1 MGSQDFNEPVFVVL
15 PGHYESAASASQ
27 SDPNAARTI
36 IRIIGCDNNGYWL
49 DSDGKRYTESDLQY
63 NWVALDTVPT
73 LNTSKKQTA
82 ALFRGF
88 KPTPDPNGNGP
99 QLDKQEPYQYQS
111 YGAAPDDIAGIDST
125 TYGAP
130 PHDIATNDISTPE
143 PPLVATAGANLD
155 SLQRP
160 NASNRTR
167 NQHQSI
173 SSASDKFNEID
184 FLLNKAHIDV
194 LNQQSQENYGISK
207 YKPTV
212 IQLNLEFEI
221 PYDLSKIQQI
231 IELFNL
237 KPIDVV
243 NYLYQSVEYPEASI
257 KQKLRNLLIP
267 DTTQN
272 NVSMEA
278 PRPTF
283 EPPKTVLYT
292 ASGSAPDAATKGP
305 MGATIGAAPDDIAGI
320 DKSTSGATLDDIAS
334 IGKAPTGR
342 TSGTTPEPPLVA
354 TAGANLDS
362 LQRPNASIRTEK
374 KKPNFFDF

>member
-1 MGSQDFNEPVFVVL
+1 MGNQDFNEPVFVVL

-88 KPTPDPNGNGP
+88 KPTPDPNDSVGTNGVTTRGAS
-99 QLDKQEPYQYQS
+99 KRQEQYPDIDP
-111 YGAAPDDIAGIDST
+111 GADPDDIVGIGST
-125 TYGAP
+125 TYGGA
-130 PHDIATNDISTPE
+130 PHDIATNGISTSE
-143 PPLVATAGANLD
+143 RTLD

-160 NASNRTR
+160 NASIRTR
-167 NQHQSI
+167 NNHQSV

-267 DTTQN
+267 D
-272 NVSMEA
+272 VASPMETS
-278 PRPTF
+278 RSHLGDDIRSTF

-292 ASGSAPDAATKGP
+292 ASEGAPDVVTKGAP
-305 MGATIGAAPDDIAGI
+305 DDIVGIDISTSGPTPDDIAGI
-320 DKSTSGATLDDIAS
+320 
-334 IGKAPTGR
+334 GKAHTGR
-342 TSGTTPEPPLVA
+342 TSGTTPERPLS
-354 TAGANLDS
+354 S

>member
-73 LNTSKKQTA
+73 INTSKKQTA
-82 ALFRGF
+82 ALLRGF

-99 QLDKQEPYQYQS
+99 SLDKQEPYQYQS
-111 YGAAPDDIAGIDST
+111 YGAAPDDMSGIDSIP
-125 TYGAP
+125 YGP
-130 PHDIATNDISTPE
+130 SLDDIAANGISTPE
-143 PPLVATAGANLD
+143 RDTG

-160 NASNRTR
+160 DASNRTR
-167 NQHQSI
+167 NNHQSV

-267 DTTQN
+267 DAPLGAAP
-272 NVSMEA
+272 MET

-292 ASGSAPDAATKGP
+292 TTGATND
-305 MGATIGAAPDDIAGI
+305 ATIGATPNDIVGI
-320 DKSTSGATLDDIAS
+320 DISTSGPS
-334 IGKAPTGR
+334 Q
-342 TSGTTPEPPLVA
+342 GTTPER
-354 TAGANLDS
+354 TSGS
-362 LQRPNASIRTEK
+362 LQRPNASKSTEK

>member
-88 KPTPDPNGNGP
+88 KPTPDPNGNGGAS
-99 QLDKQEPYQYQS
+99 KRQEQYPDIDP
-111 YGAAPDDIAGIDST
+111 GADLDDIAGIDST
-125 TYGAP
+125 TYGSPLGATTGAT
-130 PHDIATNDISTPE
+130 PHDIATNGISTSE
-143 PPLVATAGANLD
+143 RTSDN
-155 SLQRP
+155 LQRP
-160 NASNRTR
+160 NASIRTR
-167 NQHQSI
+167 NNHQSV

-267 DTTQN
+267 DVTQN
-272 NVSMEA
+272 IVSVEA
-278 PRPTF
+278 PRSHLGDDIRSTF

-292 ASGSAPDAATKGP
+292 
-305 MGATIGAAPDDIAGI
+305 
-320 DKSTSGATLDDIAS
+320 STGATLDDIAS
-334 IGKAPTGR
+334 ISKSTPGAVSEDITGIGKS
-342 TSGTTPEPPLVA
+342 TSGAAPHDIAGIGATTPERS
-354 TAGANLDS
+354 TDS
-362 LQRPNASIRTEK
+362 LQRPNASKSTEK

>member
-1 MGSQDFNEPVFVVL
+1 MGSQNFDEPVFVVL

-88 KPTPDPNGNGP
+88 KPTPEPNDTGGASKRQEQYPDIDP
-99 QLDKQEPYQYQS
+99 
-111 YGAAPDDIAGIDST
+111 GADLDDIAGIDST
-125 TYGAP
+125 TYGGV
-130 PHDIATNDISTPE
+130 PHDIAGIGKAPTGRTSGTTSE
-143 PPLVATAGANLD
+143 RTLD

-160 NASNRTR
+160 NASIRT
-167 NQHQSI
+167 QKQI
-173 SSASDKFNEID
+173 EQESSKFNEID

-267 DTTQN
+267 DVTQN
-272 NVSMEA
+272 IVSVEA
-278 PRPTF
+278 PRSHLGDDIRSTF

-292 ASGSAPDAATKGP
+292 
-305 MGATIGAAPDDIAGI
+305 
-320 DKSTSGATLDDIAS
+320 STGATLDDIAS
-334 IGKAPTGR
+334 ISKSTPGAVSEDITGIDTSTSNR
-342 TSGTTPEPPLVA
+342 TSGTTPERDS
-354 TAGANLDS
+354 DS
-362 LQRPNASIRTEK
+362 LQRPNASKSTEK

>member
-88 KPTPDPNGNGP
+88 KPTPEPNESRGHSGQAYYKEIPEFDP
-99 QLDKQEPYQYQS
+99 S
-111 YGAAPDDIAGIDST
+111 SDDMTDISKST
-125 TYGAP
+125 TGGA
-130 PHDIATNDISTPE
+130 PHDITGISTTTSE
-143 PPLVATAGANLD
+143 RTLD

-160 NASNRTR
+160 NASIRNE
-167 NQHQSI
+167 NQHQSV

-267 DTTQN
+267 DATQN
-272 NVSMEA
+272 NVSMET

-292 ASGSAPDAATKGP
+292 ASEGAPVV
-305 MGATIGAAPDDIAGI
+305 APKRAPNDIAGI
-320 DKSTSGATLDDIAS
+320 DSIPSKSPLRATTGATLDDIAG
-334 IGKAPTGR
+334 IGISTTDH
-342 TSGTTPEPPLVA
+342 TSGTTPERP
-354 TAGANLDS
+354 LDS
-362 LQRPNASIRTEK
+362 LQRPNASKSTEK

>member
-1 MGSQDFNEPVFVVL
+1 MGNQDFNEPVFVVL

-88 KPTPDPNGNGP
+88 KPTPDPT
-99 QLDKQEPYQYQS
+99 S
-111 YGAAPDDIAGIDST
+111 TGAHSGQAYYKEIPEFDPSSDDIAGIDST
-125 TYGAP
+125 TYGVD
-130 PHDIATNDISTPE
+130 PHDIAGIDKAPTGRPSGTTSE
-143 PPLVATAGANLD
+143 RTLD

-160 NASNRTR
+160 NASIRTR
-167 NQHQSI
+167 NQIEQE
-173 SSASDKFNEID
+173 SSKFNEID

-194 LNQQSQENYGISK
+194 LNQKSQENYGISK

-237 KPIDVV
+237 NPIDVV

-267 DTTQN
+267 DVTAP
-272 NVSMEA
+272 MET

-292 ASGSAPDAATKGP
+292 ASGSAPDVATKGP
-305 MGATIGAAPDDIAGI
+305 LGATTSGATPDDIVGI
-320 DKSTSGATLDDIAS
+320 DISTTGVTLDDIAG

-342 TSGTTPEPPLVA
+342 TSGTTPERS
-354 TAGANLDS
+354 TDS

>member
-49 DSDGKRYTESDLQY
+49 DSDSKRYTENDLQY

-111 YGAAPDDIAGIDST
+111 YGAAPDDMTGIDSIS
-125 TYGAP
+125 YGP
-130 PHDIATNDISTPE
+130 SLDDIAANDISTSE
-143 PPLVATAGANLD
+143 RTLD

-160 NASNRTR
+160 NASIRT
-167 NQHQSI
+167 QKQI
-173 SSASDKFNEID
+173 EQESSKFNEID

-267 DTTQN
+267 DATQN

-292 ASGSAPDAATKGP
+292 ST
-305 MGATIGAAPDDIAGI
+305 GATP
-320 DKSTSGATLDDIAS
+320 DDIAS
-334 IGKAPTGR
+334 ISKSTPGATPDDIASISKAPTGR
-342 TSGTTPEPPLVA
+342 TSGTTPERS
-354 TAGANLDS
+354 TDS

>member
-88 KPTPDPNGNGP
+88 KPTPEPNGNGP
-99 QLDKQEPYQYQS
+99 HLDKQEPYQYQS
-111 YGAAPDDIAGIDST
+111 YGAAPDDMTGIDST
-125 TYGAP
+125 TYGPAP
-130 PHDIATNDISTPE
+130 VTTPE
-143 PPLVATAGANLD
+143 RPLD

-160 NASNRTR
+160 NASIRTR
-167 NQHQSI
+167 NDHQSV
-173 SSASDKFNEID
+173 SSASSKFNEID

-267 DTTQN
+267 DATQN
-272 NVSMEA
+272 IVSVEA
-278 PRPTF
+278 LRPTF

-292 ASGSAPDAATKGP
+292 
-305 MGATIGAAPDDIAGI
+305 
-320 DKSTSGATLDDIAS
+320 STGATLDDIAS
-334 IGKAPTGR
+334 ISKSTPGAVSDDIAGIDISTSEATPDDIAGIGKAPTGR

-354 TAGANLDS
+354 TAGANSDS
-362 LQRPNASIRTEK
+362 LQRPNASKSTEK

>member
-1 MGSQDFNEPVFVVL
+1 MGSQDFNEPVFIVL

-88 KPTPDPNGNGP
+88 KPTPDPT
-99 QLDKQEPYQYQS
+99 S
-111 YGAAPDDIAGIDST
+111 TGAHSGQAYYKEIPEFDPSSDDISGIDST
-125 TYGAP
+125 TYGAT
-130 PHDIATNDISTPE
+130 PHDIAANGISTSSPTLGTTPE
-143 PPLVATAGANLD
+143 RPLD

-160 NASNRTR
+160 NASIRTR
-167 NQHQSI
+167 NQIEQE
-173 SSASDKFNEID
+173 SSKFNEID

-267 DTTQN
+267 DVQL
-272 NVSMEA
+272 
-278 PRPTF
+278 TF
-283 EPPKTVLYT
+283 EPDEPVSKQKIQTLSVSETLERT
-292 ASGSAPDAATKGP
+292 PN
-305 MGATIGAAPDDIAGI
+305 DIAGI
-320 DKSTSGATLDDIAS
+320 SKSTSGATLDDIAS
-334 IGKAPTGR
+334 IDSTIPER
-342 TSGTTPEPPLVA
+342 PLGTTLER
-354 TAGANLDS
+354 GKGS
-362 LQRPNASIRTEK
+362 LQRPNASKSTEK

>member
-15 PGHYESAASASQ
+15 PGHYESAVSASQ

-88 KPTPDPNGNGP
+88 KPTPDPTSTGGHSKRQEQYP
-99 QLDKQEPYQYQS
+99 DIDPGADLDEQEPYQYRS
-111 YGAAPDDIAGIDST
+111 YGEDPDDISTIDST
-125 TYGAP
+125 PYGP
-130 PHDIATNDISTPE
+130 TSGTTSE
-143 PPLVATAGANLD
+143 RSLD
-155 SLQRP
+155 NLQRP

-167 NQHQSI
+167 NNHQSV

-267 DTTQN
+267 DATQN
-272 NVSMEA
+272 IVSVEA
-278 PRPTF
+278 PRSHLGDDIRSTF

-292 ASGSAPDAATKGP
+292 
-305 MGATIGAAPDDIAGI
+305 
-320 DKSTSGATLDDIAS
+320 STGATLDDIAS
-334 IGKAPTGR
+334 ISKSTPGAVSEDITG
-342 TSGTTPEPPLVA
+342 TSPERS
-354 TAGANLDS
+354 TDS
-362 LQRPNASIRTEK
+362 LQRPNASKSTEK

>member
-82 ALFRGF
+82 TLFRGF
-88 KPTPDPNGNGP
+88 KPTPEPNDNGGHSGQAYYKEIP
-99 QLDKQEPYQYQS
+99 EFGS
-111 YGAAPDDIAGIDST
+111 APDVTTKGASDDMAGIDSIP
-125 TYGAP
+125 YGP
-130 PHDIATNDISTPE
+130 SLDDIAANGISTPE
-143 PPLVATAGANLD
+143 RDTG

-167 NQHQSI
+167 NDHQSV

-207 YKPTV
+207 YKPTT

-221 PYDLSKIQQI
+221 PYDLSKVQQI

-267 DTTQN
+267 DAQ
-272 NVSMEA
+272 
-278 PRPTF
+278 PTF
-283 EPPKTVLYT
+283 EPDEPVSKQKIQTLHSAT
-292 ASGSAPDAATKGP
+292 TSGPS
-305 MGATIGAAPDDIAGI
+305 PDDIVGI
-320 DKSTSGATLDDIAS
+320 RKSTSRATLV
-334 IGKAPTGR
+334 
-342 TSGTTPEPPLVA
+342 TTPEGD
-354 TAGANLDS
+354 TDS
-362 LQRPNASIRTEK
+362 LQRPNASKSTEK

>member
-15 PGHYESAASASQ
+15 PGHYESATSASQ

-73 LNTSKKQTA
+73 LNTTKKQTA

-88 KPTPDPNGNGP
+88 KPTP
-99 QLDKQEPYQYQS
+99 EPTS
-111 YGAAPDDIAGIDST
+111 TGAHSGQAYYKEIPEFEVSSDDMTGIDST
-125 TYGAP
+125 TYGSPLGATTGAT
-130 PHDIATNDISTPE
+130 PHDIATNGISTSSPTLGTTSE
-143 PPLVATAGANLD
+143 RPLD

-160 NASNRTR
+160 NASIRTR
-167 NQHQSI
+167 NQIEQE
-173 SSASDKFNEID
+173 SSKFNEID

-267 DTTQN
+267 DVQ
-272 NVSMEA
+272 
-278 PRPTF
+278 PTF
-283 EPPKTVLYT
+283 GDDTRSSFEPDEPVSKQKIQTLSVSEALERT
-292 ASGSAPDAATKGP
+292 PTDIGGISKSNL
-305 MGATIGAAPDDIAGI
+305 GAAPNDMAGI
-320 DKSTSGATLDDIAS
+320 SKYTLDL
-334 IGKAPTGR
+334 PL
-342 TSGTTPEPPLVA
+342 GTTTERSI
-354 TAGANLDS
+354 DS
-362 LQRPNASIRTEK
+362 LQRPNASKSTEK

>member
-15 PGHYESAASASQ
+15 PGHYESVASASQ

-88 KPTPDPNGNGP
+88 KPTPEPNDTGRASKRQEQYPDIDP
-99 QLDKQEPYQYQS
+99 
-111 YGAAPDDIAGIDST
+111 GAAPDDMTGIDSIS
-125 TYGAP
+125 YGP
-130 PHDIATNDISTPE
+130 SLDDIAANDISTPE
-143 PPLVATAGANLD
+143 RTSD

-160 NASNRTR
+160 NASIRTR
-167 NQHQSI
+167 NNHQSV

-267 DTTQN
+267 DATQN
-272 NVSMEA
+272 IVSVEA

-292 ASGSAPDAATKGP
+292 TTGVTN
-305 MGATIGAAPDDIAGI
+305 GATIGAAPDDIVGI
-320 DKSTSGATLDDIAS
+320 GIST
-334 IGKAPTGR
+334 TGP
-342 TSGTTPEPPLVA
+342 SQGTTPERP
-354 TAGANLDS
+354 LDS
-362 LQRPNASIRTEK
+362 LQRPNASKSTEK

>member
-88 KPTPDPNGNGP
+88 KPTPDPNNNVGTNGATTGGHSGQAYYKEIP
-99 QLDKQEPYQYQS
+99 EFGED
-111 YGAAPDDIAGIDST
+111 PDDIAGISKST
-125 TYGAP
+125 LGAT
-130 PHDIATNDISTPE
+130 PHDIAGNGISTFSPTPGTTPE
-143 PPLVATAGANLD
+143 RHLN

-160 NASNRTR
+160 NASIRTR
-167 NQHQSI
+167 NDNQLD
-173 SSASDKFNEID
+173 SSASSKFNEID

-267 DTTQN
+267 DATQN

-278 PRPTF
+278 PPPTF

-292 ASGSAPDAATKGP
+292 STGSAPDVATE
-305 MGATIGAAPDDIAGI
+305 GAPNDIAGI
-320 DKSTSGATLDDIAS
+320 SKSTSGPS
-334 IGKAPTGR
+334 Q
-342 TSGTTPEPPLVA
+342 STTPER
-354 TAGANLDS
+354 TSSS
-362 LQRPNASIRTEK
+362 LQRPNASKSTEK

>member
-88 KPTPDPNGNGP
+88 KPTPDPTSTGGHSGQAYYKEIP
-99 QLDKQEPYQYQS
+99 EFGSAPDVATK
-111 YGAAPDDIAGIDST
+111 GALDDIAGIDST
-125 TYGAP
+125 TYGGA
-130 PHDIATNDISTPE
+130 PHDITGNGISTSE
-143 PPLVATAGANLD
+143 RTSDN
-155 SLQRP
+155 LQRP
-160 NASNRTR
+160 NASIRNE
-167 NQHQSI
+167 NQHQSV

-267 DTTQN
+267 DATQN
-272 NVSMEA
+272 IVSGEA
-278 PRPTF
+278 PRSTF

-292 ASGSAPDAATKGP
+292 ST
-305 MGATIGAAPDDIAGI
+305 GATLDDIASISKSTPGATPDDIAGI
-320 DKSTSGATLDDIAS
+320 DKSTSGATLDDIAG

-342 TSGTTPEPPLVA
+342 TSGTTPERP
-354 TAGANLDS
+354 LDS
-362 LQRPNASIRTEK
+362 LQRPNASKSTEK

>member
-1 MGSQDFNEPVFVVL
+1 MGNQNFEDPVFVVL
-15 PGHYESAASASQ
+15 PGHYESVSSASQ

-88 KPTPDPNGNGP
+88 KPTPDPT
-99 QLDKQEPYQYQS
+99 S
-111 YGAAPDDIAGIDST
+111 TGAHSGQAYYKEIPEFGSAPDVATKGASDDIAGIDST
-125 TYGAP
+125 TYGGPLGATTGVA
-130 PHDIATNDISTPE
+130 PHDIVTNGISTSSPTLGTTPE
-143 PPLVATAGANLD
+143 RSAT

-160 NASNRTR
+160 NASIRTR
-167 NQHQSI
+167 NQIEQE
-173 SSASDKFNEID
+173 SSKFNEID

-267 DTTQN
+267 DVQPVQSLSEPDQPISNPKIQTLHSATT
-272 NVSMEA
+272 
-278 PRPTF
+278 
-283 EPPKTVLYT
+283 
-292 ASGSAPDAATKGP
+292 SGPSLDDIVGIGKSTS
-305 MGATIGAAPDDIAGI
+305 GATPDDIAGI
-320 DKSTSGATLDDIAS
+320 
-334 IGKAPTGR
+334 GKAPAGR
-342 TSGTTPEPPLVA
+342 TSGTTPERSI
-354 TAGANLDS
+354 DS
-362 LQRPNASIRTEK
+362 LQRPNASKSTEK

>member
-88 KPTPDPNGNGP
+88 KPTPEPNGNGEV
-99 QLDKQEPYQYQS
+99 LDYTKQYPDIDPGADPDEQEPYQYQS
-111 YGAAPDDIAGIDST
+111 YGPSPVTTLERPST
-125 TYGAP
+125 
-130 PHDIATNDISTPE
+130 
-143 PPLVATAGANLD
+143 

-167 NQHQSI
+167 KQIEQE
-173 SSASDKFNEID
+173 SSKFNEID

-267 DTTQN
+267 DVQPTLGGDIRSSFEQDEPVSKQKIQTLHSATTSGGPSN
-272 NVSMEA
+272 DIAGISKS
-278 PRPTF
+278 TH
-283 EPPKTVLYT
+283 
-292 ASGSAPDAATKGP
+292 GSAPDVVTKG
-305 MGATIGAAPDDIAGI
+305 APHDIAGI
-320 DKSTSGATLDDIAS
+320 DS
-334 IGKAPTGR
+334 
-342 TSGTTPEPPLVA
+342 TTPERP
-354 TAGANLDS
+354 LDS

>member
-15 PGHYESAASASQ
+15 PGHYESVSSASQ

-88 KPTPDPNGNGP
+88 KPTPDPNGNRP

-111 YGAAPDDIAGIDST
+111 YGAAPDDMAGIDSIP
-125 TYGAP
+125 YGP
-130 PHDIATNDISTPE
+130 SLDDIAANGISTPE
-143 PPLVATAGANLD
+143 RDTG

-160 NASNRTR
+160 NASIRTR
-167 NQHQSI
+167 NNHQSV
-173 SSASDKFNEID
+173 SSASSKFNEID

-207 YKPTV
+207 YKPMV

-243 NYLYQSVEYPEASI
+243 NYIYQSVEYPEASI

-267 DTTQN
+267 DVQ
-272 NVSMEA
+272 
-278 PRPTF
+278 PTF
-283 EPPKTVLYT
+283 EPDEPVSKQKIQTLHST
-292 ASGSAPDAATKGP
+292 TTFRETPN
-305 MGATIGAAPDDIAGI
+305 DIAGI
-320 DKSTSGATLDDIAS
+320 SKSTPGATPDGIADIS
-334 IGKAPTGR
+334 
-342 TSGTTPEPPLVA
+342 TSTSELTPSTTPERYM
-354 TAGANLDS
+354 DS
-362 LQRPNASIRTEK
+362 LQRPNASKSTEK

>member
-88 KPTPDPNGNGP
+88 KPTPEPNGNGP
-99 QLDKQEPYQYQS
+99 QPDKQEPYQYQS

-125 TYGAP
+125 TYGSPLGATTGAT
-130 PHDIATNDISTPE
+130 PHDIAGIGTTSERT
-143 PPLVATAGANLD
+143 LD
-155 SLQRP
+155 NLQRP
-160 NASNRTR
+160 NASIRNE
-167 NQHQSI
+167 NQHQSV
-173 SSASDKFNEID
+173 SSVSDKFNEID

-267 DTTQN
+267 DAHLGTAP
-272 NVSMEA
+272 MET
-278 PRPTF
+278 PRSHLGDNIRSTF

-292 ASGSAPDAATKGP
+292 HS
-305 MGATIGAAPDDIAGI
+305 GAAPDGIATIDISTHGATPDNIAGI
-320 DKSTSGATLDDIAS
+320 DSTT
-334 IGKAPTGR
+334 PER
-342 TSGTTPEPPLVA
+342 PSGTTPERS
-354 TAGANLDS
+354 TDS
-362 LQRPNASIRTEK
+362 LQRPNASKSTEK

>member
-15 PGHYESAASASQ
+15 PGHYESTASASQ

-88 KPTPDPNGNGP
+88 KPTP
-99 QLDKQEPYQYQS
+99 EPTQPKETN
-111 YGAAPDDIAGIDST
+111 GAAVGAHTRQAYYKEIPEFGADPDDMTGIDST
-125 TYGAP
+125 TYGGA
-130 PHDIATNDISTPE
+130 PHDITGIGTTTSERT
-143 PPLVATAGANLD
+143 LD

-160 NASNRTR
+160 NASIRT
-167 NQHQSI
+167 QKQI
-173 SSASDKFNEID
+173 EQESSKFNEID

-267 DTTQN
+267 DATQN

-292 ASGSAPDAATKGP
+292 ASGSALDDIVGIGIST
-305 MGATIGAAPDDIAGI
+305 TGAAPHDIAGI
-320 DKSTSGATLDDIAS
+320 
-334 IGKAPTGR
+334 GKAHTGR
-342 TSGTTPEPPLVA
+342 TSGTTPERP
-354 TAGANLDS
+354 LDS
-362 LQRPNASIRTEK
+362 LQRPNASKSTEK

>member
-88 KPTPDPNGNGP
+88 KPTPEPTSTGGASKRYEQYPDIDPGE
-99 QLDKQEPYQYQS
+99 D
-111 YGAAPDDIAGIDST
+111 PDDIASIDFTPSSQAPITTSERSST
-125 TYGAP
+125 
-130 PHDIATNDISTPE
+130 
-143 PPLVATAGANLD
+143 

-167 NQHQSI
+167 KQIEHE
-173 SSASDKFNEID
+173 SSKFNEID

-267 DTTQN
+267 DATQN
-272 NVSMEA
+272 IVSMEA

-292 ASGSAPDAATKGP
+292 STGAAPVVVPKRAPNDITGIDSIP
-305 MGATIGAAPDDIAGI
+305 SRSPLGATTSGPTPDDIATIGI
-320 DKSTSGATLDDIAS
+320 STSGTAPAVATKGAQ
-334 IGKAPTGR
+334 
-342 TSGTTPEPPLVA
+342 GTTPERP
-354 TAGANLDS
+354 TDS
-362 LQRPNASIRTEK
+362 LQRSNASIRTEK

>member
-88 KPTPDPNGNGP
+88 KPTPEPNGNGP

-130 PHDIATNDISTPE
+130 PHDIATNDISTSE
-143 PPLVATAGANLD
+143 RTSDN
-155 SLQRP
+155 LQRP
-160 NASNRTR
+160 NASIRTR
-167 NQHQSI
+167 NDHQSV

-267 DTTQN
+267 DVTQN

-292 ASGSAPDAATKGP
+292 ASGSAPDGIATIDISTH
-305 MGATIGAAPDDIAGI
+305 GATPDNIAGI
-320 DKSTSGATLDDIAS
+320 DSTT
-334 IGKAPTGR
+334 PER
-342 TSGTTPEPPLVA
+342 PSGTTPERPL
-354 TAGANLDS
+354 GS
-362 LQRPNASIRTEK
+362 LQRPNASKSTEK

>member
-88 KPTPDPNGNGP
+88 KPTPEPTGNGEV
-99 QLDKQEPYQYQS
+99 LDYTKQYPDIDPGADPDEQEPYQYQS
-111 YGAAPDDIAGIDST
+111 YGPSPVTTLERPST
-125 TYGAP
+125 
-130 PHDIATNDISTPE
+130 
-143 PPLVATAGANLD
+143 

-160 NASNRTR
+160 NASIRTR
-167 NQHQSI
+167 NQIEQE
-173 SSASDKFNEID
+173 SSKFNEID

-267 DTTQN
+267 DVQ
-272 NVSMEA
+272 
-278 PRPTF
+278 PTLGGDIRSSF
-283 EPPKTVLYT
+283 EPDEPVSKQKIQTIFEQK
-292 ASGSAPDAATKGP
+292 ASGGP
-305 MGATIGAAPDDIAGI
+305 SNDIATIDISTHGAAPHDIAGI
-320 DKSTSGATLDDIAS
+320 GATTPKRSIDD
-334 IGKAPTGR
+334 
-342 TSGTTPEPPLVA
+342 
-354 TAGANLDS
+354 
-362 LQRPNASIRTEK
+362 LQRPNASKSTEK

>member
-15 PGHYESAASASQ
+15 PGHYESVSSASQ

-49 DSDGKRYTESDLQY
+49 DSDGKRYTESDLQH

-73 LNTSKKQTA
+73 LNKPKKQN

-99 QLDKQEPYQYQS
+99 SLDKQEPYQYQS
-111 YGAAPDDIAGIDST
+111 YGGTSVATSGAYPDDMAGIDSN
-125 TYGAP
+125 TYGP
-130 PHDIATNDISTPE
+130 SLDDIAANGISTPE
-143 PPLVATAGANLD
+143 RDTGN
-155 SLQRP
+155 LQRP
-160 NASNRTR
+160 NASNRT
-167 NQHQSI
+167 QKQI
-173 SSASDKFNEID
+173 EQESSKFNEID

-267 DTTQN
+267 DVQP
-272 NVSMEA
+272 VQ
-278 PRPTF
+278 PTF
-283 EPPKTVLYT
+283 EPDEPVSKQKIQTLH
-292 ASGSAPDAATKGP
+292 SATTF
-305 MGATIGAAPDDIAGI
+305 GATPDDMTAIDISTFEATPDDIAGI
-320 DKSTSGATLDDIAS
+320 SKSTPDL
-334 IGKAPTGR
+334 
-342 TSGTTPEPPLVA
+342 TSGTAPEPPLVA
-354 TAGANLDS
+354 TSGANSGS
-362 LQRPNASIRTEK
+362 LQRPNASKSTEK

>member
-111 YGAAPDDIAGIDST
+111 YGAAPDDMTGIDSIS
-125 TYGAP
+125 YGP
-130 PHDIATNDISTPE
+130 SLDDIAANDISTSE
-143 PPLVATAGANLD
+143 RTLD

-160 NASNRTR
+160 NASIRTR
-167 NQHQSI
+167 NDHQSV
-173 SSASDKFNEID
+173 SSASSKFNEID

-267 DTTQN
+267 DVTAP
-272 NVSMEA
+272 MEA
-278 PRPTF
+278 LRPTF

-292 ASGSAPDAATKGP
+292 ASGS
-305 MGATIGAAPDDIAGI
+305 APDDIAGI
-320 DKSTSGATLDDIAS
+320 DKSTSGATLDDIAG

-362 LQRPNASIRTEK
+362 LQRPNASKSTEK

>member
-1 MGSQDFNEPVFVVL
+1 MGSQNFEAPVFVVL

-88 KPTPDPNGNGP
+88 KPTPDPNQHGG
-99 QLDKQEPYQYQS
+99 DS
-111 YGAAPDDIAGIDST
+111 DDIAGISKST
-125 TYGAP
+125 TGADP
-130 PHDIATNDISTPE
+130 NDIAGIGKATTGRTSVATPE
-143 PPLVATAGANLD
+143 RPST

-160 NASNRTR
+160 DASIR
-167 NQHQSI
+167 NENQIEHV

-207 YKPTV
+207 YKPTT

-237 KPIDVV
+237 KPLDVV

-267 DTTQN
+267 DVQN
-272 NVSMEA
+272 IVSMET
-278 PRPTF
+278 PRSHLGDDIRSTF

-292 ASGSAPDAATKGP
+292 SSEPHLGTTTGAPSNDI
-305 MGATIGAAPDDIAGI
+305 ATISKSTLKPSPHDIATNGI
-320 DKSTSGATLDDIAS
+320 
-334 IGKAPTGR
+334 APTGR
-342 TSGTTPEPPLVA
+342 TSGTTPERP
-354 TAGANLDS
+354 TNS
-362 LQRPNASIRTEK
+362 LQRPNANKSTEK

>member
-88 KPTPDPNGNGP
+88 KPTPEPNGNGP

-125 TYGAP
+125 TYGGA
-130 PHDIATNDISTPE
+130 PHDIATNGISTSE
-143 PPLVATAGANLD
+143 RPLGATTGATSDN
-155 SLQRP
+155 LQRP
-160 NASNRTR
+160 NASIRTR
-167 NQHQSI
+167 NNHQSV

-207 YKPTV
+207 YKSTV

-267 DTTQN
+267 DATQN
-272 NVSMEA
+272 NVSIEA

-292 ASGSAPDAATKGP
+292 
-305 MGATIGAAPDDIAGI
+305 
-320 DKSTSGATLDDIAS
+320 STGATLDDIAS
-334 IGKAPTGR
+334 ISKSTPGAVSEDIADISKS
-342 TSGTTPEPPLVA
+342 TSGATLDAIAGIDKSTPGATPDDIAGIDSTTPERPL
-354 TAGANLDS
+354 GS
-362 LQRPNASIRTEK
+362 LQRPNTSKSTEK

>member
-15 PGHYESAASASQ
+15 PGHYESVSSASQ

-99 QLDKQEPYQYQS
+99 QLDKQEPYQS
-111 YGAAPDDIAGIDST
+111 YGAAPDDMTGIDSIS
-125 TYGAP
+125 YGP
-130 PHDIATNDISTPE
+130 SLDDIAANDISTSE
-143 PPLVATAGANLD
+143 RTLD

-160 NASNRTR
+160 DASIRTR

-237 KPIDVV
+237 KSIDVV

-267 DTTQN
+267 DVTQN

-292 ASGSAPDAATKGP
+292 ASGSAPD
-305 MGATIGAAPDDIAGI
+305 DIAGI
-320 DKSTSGATLDDIAS
+320 DISTHGATLDDIAG
-334 IGKAPTGR
+334 IVKAPTGR
-342 TSGTTPEPPLVA
+342 TSGTTPER
-354 TAGANLDS
+354 TSSS
-362 LQRPNASIRTEK
+362 LQRPNASKSTEK

>member
-1 MGSQDFNEPVFVVL
+1 MGSQDFNASTNTPPVFVVL
-15 PGHYESAASASQ
+15 PGHYESSASASQ

-88 KPTPDPNGNGP
+88 KPTPDPNGNGGAS
-99 QLDKQEPYQYQS
+99 KRQEQYPDIDP
-111 YGAAPDDIAGIDST
+111 GADLDDIAGIDST
-125 TYGAP
+125 TYGGA
-130 PHDIATNDISTPE
+130 PHDIATNGMSTSSPTPVVAPRGTFVTNPE
-143 PPLVATAGANLD
+143 SPLT

-160 NASNRTR
+160 NS
-167 NQHQSI
+167 SI
-173 SSASDKFNEID
+173 ITQKQIEQESSQFNEID

-207 YKPTV
+207 YKPAV

-267 DTTQN
+267 DVQ
-272 NVSMEA
+272 
-278 PRPTF
+278 PTF
-283 EPPKTVLYT
+283 EPDEPVSKQKIQTLSVSEALERT
-292 ASGSAPDAATKGP
+292 PN
-305 MGATIGAAPDDIAGI
+305 DIAGI
-320 DKSTSGATLDDIAS
+320 SKSTLDL
-334 IGKAPTGR
+334 
-342 TSGTTPEPPLVA
+342 TSGTTPERG
-354 TAGANLDS
+354 TDS
-362 LQRPNASIRTEK
+362 LQRPNASKSTEK